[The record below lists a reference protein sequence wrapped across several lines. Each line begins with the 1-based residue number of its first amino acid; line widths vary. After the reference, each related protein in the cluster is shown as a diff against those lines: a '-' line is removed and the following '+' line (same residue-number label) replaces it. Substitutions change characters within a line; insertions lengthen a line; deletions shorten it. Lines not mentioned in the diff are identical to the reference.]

1 MKTINL
7 ISYPLGRDIGQV
19 FGKSCQKSGRT
30 KSGALPFPENYET
43 GGSIP
48 VNTQPD
54 SEYDPHPAIESA
66 WLVSGNEGYEAKLA
80 VMEGSGANSV
90 RSDYIEIPDGIP
102 MDERYFTSNG
112 WSL

>member
-1 MKTINL
+1 MKTTNL

-19 FGKSCQKSGRT
+19 FGKIVPKVGEDKIRVHSS
-30 KSGALPFPENYET
+30 PENYET

-80 VMEGSGANSV
+80 VLEEVVLLQFGL
-90 RSDYIEIPDGIP
+90 I
-102 MDERYFTSNG
+102 T
-112 WSL
+112 